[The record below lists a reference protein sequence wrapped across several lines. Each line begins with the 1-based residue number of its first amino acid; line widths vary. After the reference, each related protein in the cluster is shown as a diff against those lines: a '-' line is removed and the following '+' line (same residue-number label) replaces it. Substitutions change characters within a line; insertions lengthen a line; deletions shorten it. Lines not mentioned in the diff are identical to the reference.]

1 MLPMRWKVWHLQC
14 SRVKLLTAWSLR
26 QMGTMLSL
34 ETNVFIIYRVSCKT
48 VHPTLRDNIQ
58 HFLSKKKPSK
68 KYKYHT
74 LMRLIFIVT
83 SFSTNVVLK
92 RNYWNLLIKGD
103 LLIIH
108 FLENVIPTLNN
119 LNKETIS
126 KALID
131 VPCYFHYFPSGVFRT
146 LKSSCEND

>member
-14 SRVKLLTAWSLR
+14 SRVKLLSAWSLR
-26 QMGTMLSL
+26 QMRTMLSL

-58 HFLSKKKPSK
+58 HFLSKK
-68 KYKYHT
+68 T

-92 RNYWNLLIKGD
+92 RNYWNLFIKGD
-103 LLIIH
+103 LLITH
-108 FLENVIPTLNN
+108 FLENVIPTINN
-119 LNKETIS
+119 LNKETKN
-126 KALID
+126 KASILKID
-131 VPCYFHYFPSGVFRT
+131 GPCYFHSSPRFGFRT
-146 LKSSCEND
+146 LLSI

>member
-26 QMGTMLSL
+26 QMRTMLSL
-34 ETNVFIIYRVSCKT
+34 ETNVFIIYRASCKT
-48 VHPTLRDNIQ
+48 VYPTLRDNIQ

-103 LLIIH
+103 LLITH

-119 LNKETIS
+119 LNKETKN
-126 KALID
+126 KASMLKID
-131 VPCYFHYFPSGVFRT
+131 GSCYFHSSPGFGFRT
-146 LKSSCEND
+146 LLSI